1 MEGVVM
7 TQVIKT
13 SKLTKKYK
21 NFTAL
26 NEVSIE
32 VNQGDIYGLVGKNG
46 AGKTTFFKLI
56 MGLARQTS
64 GEIVIGDSTN
74 LNKARNNIGFM
85 IGASFFP
92 YLSAHQNIEYYRKMK
107 GIRDKSE
114 TNRVLE
120 LVGLAGIKKP
130 FKAFSMGMKQRLG
143 IANALLGN
151 PPIVILDEPING
163 LDPQGIQHIRNIITQ
178 VNEESQTTFVISSHI
193 LSELE
198 LVATRFGFIDHG
210 VILKELTTEE
220 LNAHSQTGVV
230 IEVDD
235 VERAIGLL
243 EQKLQIKNYVRRK
256 NREILLEGYDDAT
269 DKIAKVIVDGDLK
282 LFAMKDQTI
291 SLEEYYLQLVGGES
305 NV

>member
-1 MEGVVM
+1 M

-21 NFTAL
+21 SFTAL